1 MKCINE
7 ECVHYKKDEQS
18 ECPIFGKLIKCCRYS
33 KEERK
38 FLMTVRDLKDILDK
52 QSDDMEVY
60 VETLYPNTSEV
71 LLHIGD
77 SSNKVR
83 FVEPNFN

>member
-38 FLMTVRDLKDILDK
+38 FLMTVRDLKNIIES

-60 VETLYPNTSEV
+60 VESLYPNTSEV

-77 SSNKVR
+77 SHNKVR
-83 FVEPNFN
+83 YVEFNFD